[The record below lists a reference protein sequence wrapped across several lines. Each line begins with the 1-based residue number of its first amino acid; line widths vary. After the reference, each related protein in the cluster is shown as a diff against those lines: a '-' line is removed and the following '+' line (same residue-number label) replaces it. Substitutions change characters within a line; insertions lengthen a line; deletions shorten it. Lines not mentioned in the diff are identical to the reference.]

1 MSLLFIVRHGQAAF
15 GEADYDR
22 LSDLGRQQSRWLGE
36 YFLNRG
42 VRFSRAIAGDL
53 SRQQDTA
60 REILET
66 MGQTDLDLLTH
77 SGLNEYDGQS
87 VYAAYTGN
95 QDQHLHQQ
103 SDYKDYWRTFRQ
115 AYEAWIDGGLPDA
128 VESWAEF
135 NQRIADALE
144 LAQQDV
150 AKGDAVLITTS
161 GGVIGSTMTRVLGT
175 PGHAAVDLNFQVRN
189 TAFCEMLATRRGPR
203 LISYNTIPHLEIAE
217 RRHAITHV

>member
-22 LSDLGRQQSRWLGE
+22 LSELGRQQSRWLGQ
-36 YFLNRG
+36 YFLDRG
-42 VRFSRAIAGDL
+42 VRFSRAVAGEL

-66 MGQTDLDLLTH
+66 MGQTDLPLVTH
-77 SGLNEYDGQS
+77 GGLNEYDGES

-103 SDYKDYWRTFRQ
+103 ADYKDYWRTFRR
-115 AYEAWIDGGLPDA
+115 AYETWIDGGLPDA
-128 VESWAEF
+128 VESWDQF
-135 NQRIADALE
+135 NRRIQEALAAALE
-144 LAQQDV
+144 GAGREDT
-150 AKGDAVLITTS
+150 VLVTTS
-161 GGVIGSTMTRVLGT
+161 GGVMGSTMTQVLGT
-175 PGHAAVDLNFQVRN
+175 SGHAAIDLNFQIRN
-189 TAFCEMLATRRGPR
+189 TAICEFIATRRGPR
-203 LISYNTIPHLEIAE
+203 LISYNAIPHLETAD

>member
-1 MSLLFIVRHGQAAF
+1 MTTLFIVRHGQAAF

-36 YFLNRG
+36 YFVNRG
-42 VRFSRAIAGDL
+42 IRFTRALVGEL

-60 REILET
+60 KEILRT
-66 MGQTDLDLLTH
+66 MDQTDVPLITH
-77 SGLNEYDGQS
+77 AGLNEYDGQS

-103 SDYKDYWRTFRQ
+103 SDYKDYWRTFRR
-115 AYEAWIDGGLPDA
+115 AYETWIGGGLPDA

-135 NQRIADALE
+135 NQRIRDALE
-144 LAQQDV
+144 KAREDTSR
-150 AKGDAVLITTS
+150 GDAVLVTTS
-161 GGVIGSTMTRVLGT
+161 GGVMGSTMTQVLGT
-175 PGHAAVDLNFQVRN
+175 PGPAAIDLNFQIRN
-189 TAFCEMLATRRGPR
+189 TAFCEFIVTRSGPR
-203 LISYNTIPHLEIAE
+203 LITYNAIPHLETAE